1 MMNLPVS
8 RPLCYADNAGRSGDR
23 RCWRATCQG
32 IPRNGSSRRC
42 VWDGELYYSS
52 SPNTHRIESRQCLKK
67 RKRNPVIPPDADYLN
82 LFGKSPVPAEAIH
95 RCVRHHSK
103 GRPGEVHDTHL
114 LARPTSQADVQT
126 PYDPGLGTQ
135 NSASFVEAVSHANVA
150 V

>member
-95 RCVRHHSK
+95 SIKRGLRFEFEPAQRSFSENFCDK
-103 GRPGEVHDTHL
+103 IYEIWYNIKKYGR
-114 LARPTSQADVQT
+114 
-126 PYDPGLGTQ
+126 
-135 NSASFVEAVSHANVA
+135 NSFYRTY
-150 V
+150 

>member
-8 RPLCYADNAGRSGDR
+8 RPICYADNAGRSGDR

-95 RCVRHHSK
+95 DKVNGQSEFKISFVFEKKRFSVLLLE
-103 GRPGEVHDTHL
+103 GRPAYLPIICKNNLV
-114 LARPTSQADVQT
+114 
-126 PYDPGLGTQ
+126 
-135 NSASFVEAVSHANVA
+135 NSEIITYYCGVFL
-150 V
+150 